1 MSSDA
6 GIKGLAVAGDDDAA
20 VLAERG
26 TTCGGEVE
34 IERAWMQGMQRG
46 KERLTPLVAEALLA
60 EAGVHEEVVDPWKMR
75 GLPLAVQLG
84 STFDGGGGEGVG
96 FLRGNQRAE
105 GFEVSSELGG
115 TGMACGGGLG

>member
-1 MSSDA
+1 
-6 GIKGLAVAGDDDAA
+6 
-20 VLAERG
+20 
-26 TTCGGEVE
+26 
-34 IERAWMQGMQRG
+34 
-46 KERLTPLVAEALLA
+46 LLA